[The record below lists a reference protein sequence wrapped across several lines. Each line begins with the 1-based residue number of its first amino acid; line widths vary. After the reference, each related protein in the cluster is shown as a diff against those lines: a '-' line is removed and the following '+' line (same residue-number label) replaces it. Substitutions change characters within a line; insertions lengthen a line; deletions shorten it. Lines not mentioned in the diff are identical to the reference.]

1 MSSQL
6 FTEVSVAE
14 QEVIA
19 GGIAQS
25 INLSNFLS
33 SLEYFGS
40 SSSSGPNGTTT
51 QSFGVRDQR
60 FTSGLSVVNL
70 GQIIAIPTLVF
81 PTFP

>member
-25 INLSNFLS
+25 LNLSNYLS
-33 SLEYFGS
+33 SLEIVGGVS
-40 SSSSGPNGTTT
+40 ASGPNGTYT
-51 QSFGVRDQR
+51 QTSGARDQR
-60 FTSGLSVVNL
+60 FSSGVGVVNL